1 MPSVPVNPGRFFQ
14 QLEASFADLTP
25 TGKRV
30 AGYLLAN
37 ADKLPFE
44 TADSIA
50 QQTGTTGISVGR
62 FLRSLGYRNLDDVKH
77 TLREAAGDSWRL
89 DDRLGAFRQ
98 QAGQGDALDRSLALE
113 IAAIEAVYALARGPA
128 FNAAVTRLHEADA
141 VFIVGI
147 QTTRGVMSSFHSLLE
162 YIRPRVLYVDGLS
175 GTYAD
180 MLNAGFQR
188 PYGVVADF
196 RAYSSVTRTLCEAAT
211 EAGLPFALITDYHCP
226 WARDFPADLLQLK
239 LDVGQFWDS
248 LAPLTALL
256 NLLVSAVAQRHG
268 PALDD
273 RLARNRQLQQ
283 RFGQFE

>member
-1 MPSVPVNPGRFFQ
+1 MTQPHFFQ
-14 QLEASFADLTP
+14 ALEASFTDLTP

-37 ADKLPFE
+37 AEKLPFE

-77 TLREAAGDSWRL
+77 SLRESGGGDWRL
-89 DDRLGAFRQ
+89 GDRLGAFRQ
-98 QAGQGDALDRSLALE
+98 QRGQGDALDRSLALE
-113 IAAIEAVYALARGPA
+113 VAALEAVYELARGPSFA
-128 FNAAVTRLHEADA
+128 NAVAQLHGADA
-141 VFIVGI
+141 VFIAGI
-147 QTTRGVMSSFHSLLE
+147 QTTRGLLSSFHSLLE
-162 YIRPRVLYVDGLS
+162 YIRPRAFYVDGLS

-180 MLNAGFQR
+180 MLNAGFEK
-188 PYGVVADF
+188 PYIVLADF
-196 RAYSSVTRTLCEAAT
+196 RAYSSITRKLCEAAS
-211 EAGLPFALITDYHCP
+211 EAGIPFALITDYHCP

-248 LAPLTALL
+248 LAPLAALL
-256 NLLVSAVAQRHG
+256 NLLVSAVAERYGQ
-268 PALDD
+268 ALDE
-273 RLARNRQLQQ
+273 RLAQNRQLQQ